1 MQYTSTPSV
10 STFVRLD
17 ELRALNLAAQR
28 RHKGLTEI
36 VEEAVDYWVAYTDQH
51 GEFAPPPLP
60 NPPRMGIQ
68 AVLSPESAAALD
80 RIRAGRYSRAVAMY
94 TALRLWIASD
104 ANAAPSA

>member
-1 MQYTSTPSV
+1 MQYTSTPAV

-28 RHKGLTEI
+28 QHKGLTQI
-36 VEEAVDYWVAYTDQH
+36 VEEAVDYWVTYTDQH
-51 GEFAPPPLP
+51 GEFVPPPLP

-68 AVLSPESAAALD
+68 AVLSPAAAAALD

-94 TALRLWIASD
+94 TALRLWLASE
-104 ANAAPSA
+104 AGSAPPA